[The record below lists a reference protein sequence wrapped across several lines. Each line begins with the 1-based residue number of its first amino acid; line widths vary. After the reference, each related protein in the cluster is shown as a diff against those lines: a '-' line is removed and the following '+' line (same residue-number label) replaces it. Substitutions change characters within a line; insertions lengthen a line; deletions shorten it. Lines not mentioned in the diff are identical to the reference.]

1 MEVPAKGTGMWAE
14 NVMRLQ
20 ACDPLV
26 KMNPLVLK
34 GKPFDVKVIKEHE
47 MRAAR
52 AWDLRISLSKPRI
65 S

>member
-1 MEVPAKGTGMWAE
+1 MEVPAEGRGMWAE

-34 GKPFDVKVIKEHE
+34 GKPFDVKVIKEH
-47 MRAAR
+47 
-52 AWDLRISLSKPRI
+52 
-65 S
+65 